1 MCYLSEKLREC
12 VKQNKQNIASI
23 WRRSC
28 LRGDSSCPAVQR
40 CKTQR
45 YTMSDEGKSAK
56 NYMFFK
62 LYKCKCV
69 FFVCLTWIVGCM
81 FQPFW
86 PIWTLSDISASKGD
100 AAWQFTLYHL
110 QGWKL
115 QHIQHPISIHSLTKS
130 CIGSFARTHL
140 PAHIACCFA
149 ASYQMPWIKKM
160 NIESRWNQPWQDKFK
175 PTGCCDAISW
185 SMSSQVPQEKDGKG
199 CGKSFSEE
207 VSPRNLASRSC
218 NAIALEIEFL
228 QTCF

>member
-1 MCYLSEKLREC
+1 
-12 VKQNKQNIASI
+12 
-23 WRRSC
+23 
-28 LRGDSSCPAVQR
+28 LRGDSSCPAVKR

-56 NYMFFK
+56 NYMVFQ

-130 CIGSFARTHL
+130 CIGSFTRTL
-140 PAHIACCFA
+140 I
-149 ASYQMPWIKKM
+149 
-160 NIESRWNQPWQDKFK
+160 
-175 PTGCCDAISW
+175 
-185 SMSSQVPQEKDGKG
+185 
-199 CGKSFSEE
+199 
-207 VSPRNLASRSC
+207 
-218 NAIALEIEFL
+218 FL
-228 QTCF
+228 HT

>member
-1 MCYLSEKLREC
+1 MCLLRLLDLDCWMYVSAILAHLNFVWYQRFKGWCSLAVYSLPSSGLE
-12 VKQNKQNIASI
+12 ITAYTAS
-23 WRRSC
+23 
-28 LRGDSSCPAVQR
+28 
-40 CKTQR
+40 
-45 YTMSDEGKSAK
+45 
-56 NYMFFK
+56 N
-62 LYKCKCV
+62 
-69 FFVCLTWIVGCM
+69 
-81 FQPFW
+81 
-86 PIWTLSDISASKGD
+86 
-100 AAWQFTLYHL
+100 
-110 QGWKL
+110 
-115 QHIQHPISIHSLTKS
+115 QHPLANQKLHWLLHPNS
-130 CIGSFARTHL
+130 HL